1 MEDNEDD
8 RRAGFVDSL
17 LSADHSILVA
27 SDDVMDCSLPEQF
40 QKLHVQGNKNSTLAG
55 FDSLVDSM
63 FFHLSFLHCDRL
75 C

>member
-27 SDDVMDCSLPEQF
+27 SDDVVDCSLSEQF
-40 QKLHVQGNKNSTLAG
+40 QKLHVQGNENSTLVG
-55 FDSLVDSM
+55 FDTLFDSM
-63 FFHLSFLHCDRL
+63 FFHLSLFAL
-75 C
+75 